1 MYQRQDV
8 SIPMCSNCR
17 RGPMTATC
25 GDNDS
30 DDVNPALHHDRL
42 LDHDNGLAGCAPS
55 WLSFSALFGKEVHHT
70 LDIFPSASKA
80 FGRTA
85 GMASIVSSCA
95 LRLLPRLYA
104 WYLHH
109 DGFADFA
116 RSWSSFS
123 ALFGKAVHQKL
134 NISPAASNAF
144 GYAAGV
150 ASIVSSSILR
160 LLLGQDARPL
170 HHDDLTDFA
179 YSWLLFFALLGK
191 VVRRTL
197 NILPGALNAHECAY
211 DMASIASFCVY
222 QMLPCLDIW
231 YLCHEGFTGLADNA
245 RSSSSCFTLLGKLF
259 HHTLIFF
266 FETLNMHELAKGI
279 ASVISSCGFQLASF
293 VFHRR
298 TLTVHL
304 HPFNERPVY
313 QQGDDKQSSTTSGTE
328 ALFNWFTPEQ
338 YQEAE
343 RSASPS
349 PTKALPDWAT
359 PVQYQEA
366 EQSASASPTKTLSD
380 WATSEQCQETECA
393 ASTSGTEALSDWATP
408 DLIERM
414 GEDEVWKIR
423 WEYIP
428 EVHVNDQR
436 SQFRHTLCC
445 VSHYYALWKSTYVAD
460 VKNTRDQGHGHGNR
474 LAGIL
479 EYGAGLDDVGPELR
493 GGLGGDDAGR
503 DVDDAGKDSAG
514 SKSYQGDDG
523 NECGKVVKMN
533 QQHDGSLN
541 ERH

>member
-1 MYQRQDV
+1 
-8 SIPMCSNCR
+8 
-17 RGPMTATC
+17 MTATC

-55 WLSFSALFGKEVHHT
+55 WLSFSAFFGKEVHHT

-304 HPFNERPVY
+304 VIRCYILYLSFSVFSSTKPQASSFACSARLSPIRFLGYACTSANSKTGVAIVYTSSILSTNDQSINKVTTNNPPPHPAPKPYSTGSHQSNIKKPNDPPPRPQPKPY
-313 QQGDDKQSSTTSGTE
+313 PTGPHQCSTKKPNNPPPRPQPKPYPTGPHQSSVKKPN
-328 ALFNWFTPEQ
+328 APPQ
-338 YQEAE
+338 RPAPKPY
-343 RSASPS
+343 
-349 PTKALPDWAT
+349 PT
-359 PVQYQEA
+359 
-366 EQSASASPTKTLSD
+366 
-380 WATSEQCQETECA
+380 
-393 ASTSGTEALSDWATP
+393 
-408 DLIERM
+408 
-414 GEDEVWKIR
+414 
-423 WEYIP
+423 
-428 EVHVNDQR
+428 
-436 SQFRHTLCC
+436 
-445 VSHYYALWKSTYVAD
+445 
-460 VKNTRDQGHGHGNR
+460 
-474 LAGIL
+474 
-479 EYGAGLDDVGPELR
+479 GPH
-493 GGLGGDDAGR
+493 
-503 DVDDAGKDSAG
+503 
-514 SKSYQGDDG
+514 QT
-523 NECGKVVKMN
+523 
-533 QQHDGSLN
+533 
-541 ERH
+541 